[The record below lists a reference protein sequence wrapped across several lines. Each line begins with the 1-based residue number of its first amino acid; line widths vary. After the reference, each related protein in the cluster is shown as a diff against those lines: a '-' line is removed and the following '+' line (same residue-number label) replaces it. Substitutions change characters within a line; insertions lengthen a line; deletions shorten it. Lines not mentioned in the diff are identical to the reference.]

1 MILEGKIIHAIYTM
15 VFILYHYMVAHF
27 TLRTYVVN
35 QKFRFVEGIWLHRQS
50 RQVPFIFRKLPILHH
65 MCETCT
71 ELPSYISTMMYDGPF
86 SMFGRVNI

>member
-35 QKFRFVEGIWLHRQS
+35 QEFRFVEGIWLHRQS

-65 MCETCT
+65 ICATCS
-71 ELPSYISTMMYDGPF
+71 ELPSYINTIVSSVPHSNYLKITF
-86 SMFGRVNI
+86 